1 MADPLGASRM
11 DLHIHTTFS
20 DGKGSVGDVAGA
32 ARRRGLAIFAIT
44 DHYEESRASQQKKV
58 SKAGLPEYLS
68 AVEGAGALRGVE
80 VEIYEDGSPSI
91 SSGTRAH
98 MDLVIGGI
106 HRLRGIIFW
115 DDPTPVLDP
124 GAFVESIRI
133 VAIRAMESGLLDVLA
148 HPTWLPEDLRPE
160 SKRLLTPD
168 WARSLIRAASDNGVA
183 MEASG
188 VWRVP
193 DEWFLRECIRQG
205 VKISIGSDAH
215 DPGSVGQTAYAVG
228 LLRAVGAGPEDLFIP
243 AHGGRDRP

>member
-1 MADPLGASRM
+1 
-11 DLHIHTTFS
+11 
-20 DGKGSVGDVAGA
+20 SVEDMAGA
-32 ARRRGLAIFAIT
+32 ARRRGLALFAIT
-44 DHYEESRASQQKKV
+44 DHYEELRASQQKKV

-133 VAIRAMESGLLDVLA
+133 TAIRAMESGLLDVLA

-168 WARSLIRAASDNGVA
+168 WAKSLIRAASDNGVA

-193 DEWFLRECIRQG
+193 DEWFLRECLRQG
-205 VKISIGSDAH
+205 VKVSVGSDAH
-215 DPGSVGQTAYAVG
+215 DPGSVGQTAYAIG
-228 LLRAVGAGPEDLFIP
+228 LLRAVGAGPEDLFMP
-243 AHGGRDRP
+243 APVGRDRP